1 MPCPPP
7 ASADPLSSLAGRE
20 GVASAV
26 ASARD
31 AVDALLRDRGLRR
44 VDAADTVESLLRGA
58 AASAVLEGSASSID
72 DLRAGVA
79 DRVAQGA
86 VRVSAELLGLLPTWR
101 HSPVQ
106 ALARLH
112 ALAADADEPTR
123 GRPVSTAGAARLRDL
138 AHLVQQPTSA
148 PAMVLAAVV
157 HAEVIT
163 AQAFPS
169 RNGVVARAAERLV
182 LVASGVDP
190 ASVTVP
196 EAGHARSPQAY
207 VQALAGY
214 GSGGSA
220 GVVAWVL
227 HAADAYAYG
236 VEQTPLARR

>member
-1 MPCPPP
+1 M
-7 ASADPLSSLAGRE
+7 
-20 GVASAV
+20 

-58 AASAVLEGSASSID
+58 AASAALEGSASSID

-79 DRVAQGA
+79 DGVAEGA
-86 VRVSAELLGLLPTWR
+86 VRVSAELLSLLPTWR

-112 ALAADADEPTR
+112 SLAADADEPTR
-123 GRPVSTAGAARLRDL
+123 GRPVSAAGAARLRDL
-138 AHLVQQPTSA
+138 AVLVHQPTSA

-157 HAEVIT
+157 HAEVMT
-163 AQAFPS
+163 AQAFAS

-182 LVASGVDP
+182 LVATGVDP

-207 VQALAGY
+207 ARALAGY
-214 GSGGSA
+214 SNGVTA

-236 VEQTPLARR
+236 VERAPLPRR

>member
-1 MPCPPP
+1 MPCPPPP

-79 DRVAQGA
+79 DSVAQGA
-86 VRVSAELLGLLPTWR
+86 LRVSAELLGLLPTWR

-138 AHLVQQPTSA
+138 AQLVQQPTSA
-148 PAMVLAAVV
+148 PAMVLAW
-157 HAEVIT
+157 
-163 AQAFPS
+163 
-169 RNGVVARAAERLV
+169 
-182 LVASGVDP
+182 SGV
-190 ASVTVP
+190 S
-196 EAGHARSPQAY
+196 
-207 VQALAGY
+207 
-214 GSGGSA
+214 SA
-220 GVVAWVL
+220 K
-227 HAADAYAYG
+227 
-236 VEQTPLARR
+236 P

>member
-123 GRPVSTAGAARLRDL
+123 GRPVSTAGRPGCAILLSWCSNPPRPPR
-138 AHLVQQPTSA
+138 
-148 PAMVLAAVV
+148 
-157 HAEVIT
+157 
-163 AQAFPS
+163 
-169 RNGVVARAAERLV
+169 
-182 LVASGVDP
+182 
-190 ASVTVP
+190 
-196 EAGHARSPQAY
+196 
-207 VQALAGY
+207 
-214 GSGGSA
+214 
-220 GVVAWVL
+220 WCW
-227 HAADAYAYG
+227 
-236 VEQTPLARR
+236 RRWSTQR